1 MLHYD
6 RINMS
11 KVIDTAK
18 SNNSKESFIGHY
30 RQFNHGLEFENSIC
44 NGSHYLLMLC
54 LNIGD
59 IAIVTVI
66 EADNCYIIYEISK
79 FEAIHLLNS
88 AFEDRGYI

>member
-1 MLHYD
+1 MMHYD

-30 RQFNHGLEFENSIC
+30 RQFNHGLEFEDSIC

-54 LNIGD
+54 LNISD

-66 EADNCYIIYEISK
+66 GADNCYIIYEISK

>member
-30 RQFNHGLEFENSIC
+30 RQFNHGLEFEDSIC

-54 LNIGD
+54 LDIGD

-66 EADNCYIIYEISK
+66 GADNCYIIYEISK

>member
-1 MLHYD
+1 
-6 RINMS
+6 MS

-30 RQFNHGLEFENSIC
+30 GQFNHGLEFEDSIC
-44 NGSHYLLMLC
+44 NGSHYLLMLF

-66 EADNCYIIYEISK
+66 GADNCYIIYEISK